1 MIQHHNLYYQE
12 TIMTSKTET
21 QKPLIVCMNFKVDV
35 STLIKSNASL
45 VGMEPNEYCKK
56 IILDTLFPVKLSDS
70 IRTHFGQRIV
80 TALFGSKIDTIEQ
93 LVTSDLSNLWRIAG
107 IGKATHKEIE
117 DFLLVNGFINEKIVK
132 K

>member
-1 MIQHHNLYYQE
+1 
-12 TIMTSKTET
+12 MTSKTET

-45 VGMEPNEYCKK
+45 VGMKPNEYCKK

-107 IGKATHKEIE
+107 IGKALIKRSKI
-117 DFLLVNGFINEKIVK
+117 FYWLMVLLMK
-132 K
+132 KL